1 MTRIV
6 IYVLQRG
13 LNYVNRKLLN
23 VFTQRGIWLDCICVF
38 WSVIALQC
46 CIIFYCTMEWISYV
60 IVQSLSHVWLFATPW
75 TAACQASLSFTT
87 SQRLLKLMSIE
98 LVMPSS
104 QLILCHSLLLLS
116 SIFPSTRVFPMSQLF
131 TSGGQ
136 SIGVWTSASVL
147 PMNIQDWFPLGWTGL
162 ILQSKGLSRVSSNTA
177 VQKHQFF
184 SAQSSL

>member
-1 MTRIV
+1 MFFLALYNCRQTNLFSSQI
-6 IYVLQRG
+6 L
-13 LNYVNRKLLN
+13 
-23 VFTQRGIWLDCICVF
+23 FSC
-38 WSVIALQC
+38 SVV
-46 CIIFYCTMEWISYV
+46 SD
-60 IVQSLSHVWLFATPW
+60 SATLW
-75 TAACQASLSFTT
+75 TAAHQASLSFTT
-87 SQRLLKLMSIE
+87 SQSLLKLMSIE

-136 SIGVWTSASVL
+136 SIRVSASASVL
-147 PMNIQDWFPLGWTGL
+147 LMNIQDWFPLGWTGL